1 MSTYTFLSSSTLPPK
16 FAIACAAAM
25 GFAVVSLFSG
35 ATSVAPT
42 AAPRSENIVTLP
54 TIVVMPDAAD
64 RAAAAALDAVVLHA
78 SNKRLDEV

>member
-35 ATSVAPT
+35 THAIAPD
-42 AAPRSENIVTLP
+42 AAPRSNEMVTLP
-54 TIVVMPDAAD
+54 TIVVVPDAAD
-64 RAAAAALDAVVLHA
+64 RAAAAALDAVAVQTSA
-78 SNKRLDEV
+78 KRLDEV